1 MGTAKP
7 QPTGSANAIVRSVLS
22 LAATLAACS
31 WFFQESINE
40 YWLVT
45 RHTESPLARLSG
57 VGAWETGARA
67 KSWAD
72 GAAQTAYSKAQSLF
86 DAVNLAYNRLAAPE
100 ALAALGQDGEG
111 PNGLKTQGEATGLP
125 LPAGAPIA
133 DSPDALGQTQDEVEG
148 EVEGEV
154 GRPGAGESAAA
165 WDSGDP
171 AENPSDDGADSALG
185 RPASALSGFAAREA
199 GALGEAQAGQGVWAM
214 FGIPPDMPLAMDED
228 AYWAE
233 LERQNVV
240 LPDAPRPK
248 AQPRAGRPAAQEG
261 QGIPGGPS
269 DGADRPARAQAKRD
283 GWIGE
288 VDDPESATRVI
299 RGGHSVGQGEIKLAP
314 GEQIAFIG
322 DSMMEAAGSNA
333 QKILA
338 KEWKV
343 RAVNLGRHSTGLT
356 RPSYYDWPDAAR
368 RYLDSHPQIRH
379 VFVFMGANDP
389 WKMSDPETG
398 KPIDFGSAKWNAI
411 YFARVKA
418 MALHARRRGLSL
430 VWLQTPNMRSNR
442 LNAGAHLLNALYAT
456 AMKQTG
462 GIYALTNDALG
473 MAGSEAFTAIDKK
486 GPGGAERLLRSKDG
500 VHFTQAGLDEL
511 AGLIV
516 SYLSIKPAEDAPDA
530 ARRMAESAPRL
541 SAGLGAEPGA
551 GAPIPV
557 PIVYDLPEFG
567 KTDGAGRAPGGSGE
581 TADSPPDKAARSGA
595 DRFAKAQSAVPA
607 PGAGAGAKSASE
619 PAAAEGFGEDAAK
632 RPPAANPTKSGRPR
646 RATEPRL
653 EPGAKASEPKKET
666 AAPTLERALSGAENA
681 ALAGAPAAATA
692 SESPNKQP
700 SPKRK
705 AAHPARTGP
714 EFGAAGGPSRG
725 ADFAPRAPVAPPN
738 GYGRAP
744 SGPRGAS
751 SGQPGWGAGAANPYR
766 VDPAQPWG
774 APANPPSGPNLAPA
788 PAPLPETRGDAPQPQ
803 SPNRGQRGRAP
814 YGQPR
819 PNAAPNGFG
828 PNAGGYPAPNR
839 APAIPAPRGPEAT
852 FNPAY
857 GAQPN
862 GAPFR
867 ARRPGAAPRP
877 GAFARPEDRRP
888 RPDDFAHPPAPGD
901 AAPAQGNRAPEPGR
915 FAPPPP
921 QRPNGGDGANRRPDF
936 APSNRPP
943 ASPTPYP
950 APLPAHYPAPYP
962 APTAPI
968 PPQPWPNAPRSP

>member
-1 MGTAKP
+1 MGTTKP
-7 QPTGSANAIVRSVLS
+7 QPTGSANAIVRCVLS

-72 GAAQTAYSKAQSLF
+72 GATQSAYSKAQSLF

-100 ALAALGQDGEG
+100 ALAALGRDGEG
-111 PNGLKTQGEATGLP
+111 PDGLETQGGIPGLP
-125 LPAGAPIA
+125 GPAGAPIA
-133 DSPDALGQTQDEVEG
+133 DATDALGQTRGGGEG
-148 EVEGEV
+148 EG
-154 GRPGAGESAAA
+154 GRPGASESATA
-165 WDSGDP
+165 WDPGDP

-185 RPASALSGFAAREA
+185 RPDSALSGFAAREA
-199 GALGEAQAGQGVWAM
+199 GALGEANAGQGVWAM

-248 AQPRAGRPAAQEG
+248 AQPRADRPEAQGG

-269 DGADRPARAQAKRD
+269 DEANRPAGAPAKRD

-343 RAVNLGRHSTGLT
+343 RAINLGRHSTGLT

-511 AGLIV
+511 AGLII
-516 SYLSIKPAEDAPDA
+516 SYLSIKPAENSGAAASEPD
-530 ARRMAESAPRL
+530 SDAPRL
-541 SAGLGAEPGA
+541 RPGSGAEPGA
-551 GAPIPV
+551 GAPLPAPV

-581 TADSPPDKAARSGA
+581 TAASPPDKAARSGA
-595 DRFAKAQSAVPA
+595 DRPARARDAIPA
-607 PGAGAGAKSASE
+607 PGAGAKSASE
-619 PAAAEGFGEDAAK
+619 PAATEGFGEDAAK
-632 RPPAANPTKSGRPR
+632 RPPAANPAKSGRHR
-646 RATEPRL
+646 MAAEPRL
-653 EPGAKASEPKKET
+653 EPGAAAPEPKKET

-681 ALAGAPAAATA
+681 PLAAAPAAAAT
-692 SESPNKQP
+692 SESPNKRP

-705 AAHPARTGP
+705 AA
-714 EFGAAGGPSRG
+714 
-725 ADFAPRAPVAPPN
+725 PRAPVSPPN

-751 SGQPGWGAGAANPYR
+751 SGQPGWGDGAANPYR
-766 VDPAQPWG
+766 VDPAPPWG
-774 APANPPSGPNLAPA
+774 APAIPPSGPNLAPA

-803 SPNRGQRGRAP
+803 SPNRGQSGPAP
-814 YGQPR
+814 YGP
-819 PNAAPNGFG
+819 APNGFG

-839 APAIPAPRGPEAT
+839 APAIPAPRGPEAP

-862 GAPFR
+862 GAPFG
-867 ARRPGAAPRP
+867 ARRPSAAAPRP
-877 GAFARPEDRRP
+877 GAFARPDDRRP
-888 RPDDFAHPPAPGD
+888 RPGDFARP
-901 AAPAQGNRAPEPGR
+901 
-915 FAPPPP
+915 PPPP

-950 APLPAHYPAPYP
+950 APYPAPRPAPYPAPYP
-962 APTAPI
+962 APSAPI
-968 PPQPWPNAPRSP
+968 PPQPWPNAPRGP

>member
-7 QPTGSANAIVRSVLS
+7 QPTESTNAIVRSVLS

-40 YWLVT
+40 YWLVA
-45 RHTESPLARLSG
+45 RHTESPLASLSG

-72 GAAQTAYSKAQSLF
+72 GAAQSAYSKAQSLF

-100 ALAALGQDGEG
+100 ALAALGRDGEG
-111 PNGLKTQGEATGLP
+111 PNGLKTQGEAPGLP

-133 DSPDALGQTQDEVEG
+133 DSPDALGQTQDEVEA
-148 EVEGEV
+148 
-154 GRPGAGESAAA
+154 GRPGAGAGESAAA

-185 RPASALSGFAAREA
+185 QPASALSGFAAREA
-199 GALGEAQAGQGVWAM
+199 GALGEANAGQDVWAM

-233 LERQNVV
+233 LKRQNVV

-248 AQPRAGRPAAQEG
+248 AQPRANRPAAQEG
-261 QGIPGGPS
+261 QGIQGGPG
-269 DGADRPARAQAKRD
+269 DKADPPARAQAKRD

-516 SYLSIKPAEDAPDA
+516 SYLSIKPAEDAPGAA
-530 ARRMAESAPRL
+530 ARKPASDAPRL

-551 GAPIPV
+551 GAPVPAPV

-567 KTDGAGRAPGGSGE
+567 KTGGAGRASGGSGE
-581 TADSPPDKAARSGA
+581 TAASPSDKAARSGA

-619 PAAAEGFGEDAAK
+619 PAAAEDGEDAAK
-632 RPPAANPTKSGRPR
+632 RAPAANPSKSDRTKRAGER
-646 RATEPRL
+646 RAK
-653 EPGAKASEPKKET
+653 PGAKAPEPKKET

-681 ALAGAPAAATA
+681 PLAGAPAAATA
-692 SESPNKQP
+692 SESPNKRP

-705 AAHPARTGP
+705 AA
-714 EFGAAGGPSRG
+714 
-725 ADFAPRAPVAPPN
+725 PRAAVSPPN

-774 APANPPSGPNLAPA
+774 APANPPSGPNLAPG
-788 PAPLPETRGDAPQPQ
+788 PLPEPRGDAPQPQ
-803 SPNRGQRGRAP
+803 SPNRGQRGPAP
-814 YGQPR
+814 YGP
-819 PNAAPNGFG
+819 APNGFG

-839 APAIPAPRGPEAT
+839 APAIPAPPAARGPET
-852 FNPAY
+852 PFNPAY

-877 GAFARPEDRRP
+877 GVFARPDDRRA
-888 RPDDFAHPPAPGD
+888 RPGDFARPPSPGD
-901 AAPAQGNRAPEPGR
+901 AAPAQGNRAPGPGR

-921 QRPNGGDGANRRPDF
+921 PPQYGGDGGANRRPGL

-943 ASPTPYP
+943 ASP
-950 APLPAHYPAPYP
+950 APYPAPYP
-962 APTAPI
+962 APSPAPRPAPSAPI
-968 PPQPWPNAPRSP
+968 PPQPWPNAPRGP